1 MAKTRDRDRGRKW
14 LASPAMTFVVRS
26 TQAAKRN
33 LAARVT
39 RVLDAYRPAPIVDGV
54 TWLEEHLRFEIEG
67 GGTAPFRFEDVP
79 ALREPFT
86 AATSPGFRR
95 GCLLKPI
102 QAAATT
108 AFAIGLPLWKLCTD
122 PANVLITQ
130 PTVDDAQKFSKTKLD
145 PILDASPTIAERFAS
160 PNRADKKSTILIKR
174 AIGGIL
180 FMVGTNSPRM
190 MRMLSAP
197 VIINDEVSA
206 YQRSA
211 GNEGSVIAKSWGR
224 ATAFED
230 PIQWMQSTPL
240 LKGDCL
246 IMEQYEQSDQRI
258 FEVACPACREYF
270 APIWSMVRW
279 EKVVRIE
286 EDRTERRTE
295 VAVGEEV
302 IEHLN
307 ETAHL
312 ACPYCEHAI
321 TERERREI
329 VRHHNRY
336 RIQRPE
342 VTDFPGWKFNFFASL
357 MPGMRLAKLVS
368 DYRKALNDP
377 ETMQQ
382 FVNEIEA
389 EVYAGAGS
397 TLDLEAIRD
406 RREVYAAEVPM
417 PVGFLTSFTDV
428 QLDRL
433 EFCVVGWGAQQE
445 SWVIGLVR
453 IPGDPAEPTDP
464 CWRTLH
470 QLQTRAYVHESGAH
484 LYIQRNGIDRG
495 YAADAV
501 ESFVKQ
507 HMRNG
512 VVQTAGRNRF
522 DKPILI
528 RQSRKKKDGRARTV
542 PLYHIGTDTAKDRLF
557 SRLRR
562 ESGAGAIHHPIH
574 LPDDA
579 IAQYGAEVRVLK
591 RIRQGVN
598 AGRSQATYRQVEDRN
613 EMIDLMVGNMAMLAL
628 AGDKVRQNLA
638 ALALRV
644 QKEGESRSHA
654 LLPHPGPSPF
664 EAPLLPPPPP
674 PAESGVLPKA
684 RGRRVLSKGLRR

>member
-1 MAKTRDRDRGRKW
+1 MKSKKRERRWSLEATT
-14 LASPAMTFVVRS
+14 AIVVRS
-26 TQAAKRN
+26 TLTARRN
-33 LAARVT
+33 LADRVRRT
-39 RVLDAYRPAPIVDGV
+39 LEAYRPTPIVDGV
-54 TWLEEHLRFEIEG
+54 TWIEQHLRFEIEG

-79 ALREPFT
+79 ALEEPFRV
-86 AATSPGFRR
+86 ATSPGFRR
-95 GCLLKPI
+95 GCLVKPI

-122 PANVLITQ
+122 PANVIITQ
-130 PTVDDAQKFSKTKLD
+130 PTVDDATKFSKTKLD
-145 PILDASPTIAERFAS
+145 PILEASPSIAERFAR

-180 FMVGTNSPRM
+180 FMIGTNSPRM

-197 VIINDEVSA
+197 VIVNDEVSA

-258 FEVACPACREYF
+258 FEVRCVACDEWF
-270 APIWSMVRW
+270 APVWPMVKW
-279 EKVVRIE
+279 QKVVRLDDGTTE
-286 EDRTERRTE
+286 QRTD
-295 VAVGEEV
+295 VADGEEV
-302 IEHLN
+302 VEHLN
-307 ETAHL
+307 DTAHL
-312 ACPYCEHAI
+312 ECPLCTHQIFEG
-321 TERERREI
+321 ERKEM
-329 VRHHNRY
+329 VRHRRRY

-342 VTDFPGWKFNFFASL
+342 VKDFPGWKFNFFASL

-397 TLDLEAIRD
+397 SLDLDAIRD
-406 RREVYAAEVPM
+406 RREVWAAEVPM
-417 PVGFLTSFTDV
+417 AVGYLTSFTDV
-428 QLDRL
+428 QQDRL
-433 EFCVVGWGAQQE
+433 EFCVVGWGAGQE
-445 SWVIGLVR
+445 SWVLGVVR
-453 IPGDPAEPTDP
+453 IPGDPAEPTDA
-464 CWRTLH
+464 CWRTLAE
-470 QLQTRAYVHESGAH
+470 LQRRPYVHESGAH
-484 LYIQRNGIDRG
+484 LYIQRSGIDRG
-495 YAADAV
+495 YSADSV
-501 ESFVKQ
+501 EAFVKQ
-507 HMRNG
+507 HQRNG

-528 RQSRKKKDGRARTV
+528 RQSRKKRDGRARTV
-542 PLYHIGTDTAKDRLF
+542 PLYHIGVDTAKDRLF
-557 SRLRR
+557 SRLKRAA
-562 ESGAGAIHHPIH
+562 GPGAIHHPVH

-579 IAQYGAEVRVLK
+579 LEQYKAEVRVLK
-591 RIRQGVN
+591 RIRQGIN

-628 AGDKVRQNLA
+628 AGDAVRANLH

-644 QKEGESRSHA
+644 QAEGAARA
-654 LLPHPGPSPF
+654 GAPLPPPGPSPF
-664 EAPLLPPPPP
+664 TTPLVP
-674 PAESGVLPKA
+674 PAAEPERTTLPVPRA
-684 RGRRVLSKGLRR
+684 RRVLSKGLRR